1 MLDRWALGAI
11 VLLGMV
17 CLFSAYV
24 ALRVWLPDRA
34 ERARIRSERVE
45 QMLRDVHETET
56 ELTGDTM

>member
-1 MLDRWALGAI
+1 MLDRWVLGAI

-24 ALRVWLPDRA
+24 ALSVWLPDRT
-34 ERARIRSERVE
+34 ERARIRAERVE
-45 QMLRDVHETET
+45 HMLRDVNETET